1 MLDIK
6 LILIDLFLN
15 FLFYLVDPSVVLALQ
30 LLPRIVV
37 VVAEQTF
44 LGGFEDLSD
53 LGQFHLQTFN
63 HFFIVSNVLVK
74 DGLVV
79 KPLVLLEYLRIYFPV
94 VVFV

>member
-1 MLDIK
+1 MFDIK

-53 LGQFHLQTFN
+53 LGQFHFQTFN

-79 KPLVLLEYLRIYFPV
+79 KPLVLLEYLCIYFSV